1 VPTHDGFGRD
11 HNVGL
16 LPSRSK
22 STNGDPEA
30 RRAGLILAADAD
42 ASVRRVV
49 DVVRDSP
56 AGDSDAR
63 ARDESAFRGTDRK
76 IETWLGVITEHWREG
91 GYVIDFKVGQS
102 FGESQSQIE
111 ILLTGSL

>member
-1 VPTHDGFGRD
+1 MVA
-11 HNVGL
+11 
-16 LPSRSK
+16 
-22 STNGDPEA
+22 A
-30 RRAGLILAADAD
+30 RTKIDEWRPRRACRAGLILAADAD

-63 ARDESAFRGTDRK
+63 ARGEPGVPGTGVK
-76 IETWLGVITEHWREG
+76 METWLGVITGREG

-102 FGESQSQIE
+102 FGEPQDPTTKSKAGEAGIY
-111 ILLTGSL
+111 

>member
-1 VPTHDGFGRD
+1 
-11 HNVGL
+11 
-16 LPSRSK
+16 
-22 STNGDPEA
+22 
-30 RRAGLILAADAD
+30 LAADAD

-63 ARDESAFRGTDRK
+63 ARGAPAFRGTGRS
-76 IETWLGVITEHWREG
+76 IETWLGVITEQRREG

-102 FGESQSQIE
+102 FGEPQHKGE
-111 ILLTGSL
+111 KA